1 MKLLSANKGNYL
13 LNSLMYKPLLY
24 QRKKCDPIRDTAL
37 SLLDYLLFIYAQFS
51 DHICRDHCTC
61 QQNNCNP
68 AFDSKRNTA
77 EHFSNPLERGQRND
91 RRIYEQCL
99 HDYNNQKYFNKIF
112 ILIQTGKNCKSI
124 VTHIKAVEQSCHNK
138 QYKITRQVLF
148 LICKQIY
155 KERHFQEAADRMRLH
170 LEESLQFALEA
181 LDSMAE

>member
-1 MKLLSANKGNYL
+1 MQLLRRISTCNILVCRRLKYMKLLSANKGNYL

-112 ILIQTGKNCKSI
+112 IIIQTLSLI
-124 VTHIKAVEQSCHNK
+124 HI
-138 QYKITRQVLF
+138 
-148 LICKQIY
+148 
-155 KERHFQEAADRMRLH
+155 
-170 LEESLQFALEA
+170 
-181 LDSMAE
+181 